1 MGLLDQLAHQ
11 NQGLGLLGNTNKQSV
26 LSPEQSIA
34 YKEWVKANSVPQSQ
48 NYDMQGF
55 WKEAQTN
62 PNMTSSINEGDGQL
76 HYPDTYKF
84 PTHPSFSTESK
95 YYNPK
100 TMPETPSWVS
110 RKTRETG
117 DGIWDL
123 TYPNG
128 EIKKTDAPFYGAG
141 QSPQR
146 DFDGGYN
153 KEWLL
158 GITGN

>member
-1 MGLLDQLAHQ
+1 MPSS
-11 NQGLGLLGNTNKQSV
+11 LLGVDYQPTA
-26 LSPEQSIA
+26 LSPEQTMA
-34 YKEWVKANSVPQSQ
+34 YKEWVKANNVPESS

-55 WKEAQTN
+55 YKEAQAN

-95 YYNPK
+95 YYNRE
-100 TMPETPSWVS
+100 TMPETPSWVN

-117 DGIWDL
+117 TGIWDL
-123 TYPNG
+123 TYPNA

-153 KEWLL
+153 KEWLINHL
-158 GITGN
+158 RRLK